1 MFDTVDTIETVEIVA
16 LVLVLLVFVGAAVA
30 IRVRRRSSMQAV
42 LATPAAEMHPAPTD
56 ALGRV
61 VDVLR
66 RRPWARRTLSGA
78 SLVMV
83 VVAVVM
89 LGWPFFTNV
98 YQSRVQQ
105 RLDRQFVSPEL
116 EQAYKQGK
124 VGTGDALT
132 RIKIPAIGV
141 DVVVV
146 EGTTQSALR
155 AGAGHYPQTP
165 LPCEPGN
172 VAIAGHRTTY
182 GKPFHNLDM
191 LKPGD
196 TITLETPIGSCTYKM
211 VAPPRIVLPT
221 DTSVVGPTPVPMV
234 TLTTCHPKG
243 SARQR
248 LVVQAELQGD
258 AVAA

>member
-1 MFDTVDTIETVEIVA
+1 MIQIVAIAATAIALVA
-16 LVLVLLVFVGAAVA
+16 LVVVA
-30 IRVRRRSSMQAV
+30 RRRRRSQMHAV
-42 LATPAAEMHPAPTD
+42 LSTSAEEIRPAPTD
-56 ALGRV
+56 ALGKV

-66 RRPWARRTLSGA
+66 RRRWVRWSLSGA

-83 VVAVVM
+83 LVAIGL
-89 LGWPFFTNV
+89 LGYPFYTNL
-98 YQSRVQQ
+98 YQARVQQ
-105 RLDRQFVSPEL
+105 RLDRELVSPEL
-116 EQAYKQGK
+116 EQAYRSGN

-132 RIKIPAIGV
+132 RIKIEAIGV

-146 EGTTQSALR
+146 EGTTMSALR

-182 GKPFHNLDM
+182 GKPFHNLDV

-196 TITLETPIGSCTYKM
+196 TIVLETPIGSCTYRLSRTPF
-211 VAPPRIVLPT
+211 VVSPT
-221 DTSVVGPTPVPMV
+221 DTHVVDATPLPSL
-234 TLTTCHPKG
+234 TLTTCHPKN

-248 LVVQAELQGD
+248 LIVQAELVGD

>member
-1 MFDTVDTIETVEIVA
+1 MIQIVA
-16 LVLVLLVFVGAAVA
+16 VVLVLVVLVA
-30 IRVRRRSSMQAV
+30 IVVARRRNRSSMHSV
-42 LATPAAEMHPAPTD
+42 LATSSADIHPVPTD

-83 VVAVVM
+83 IVAVVM

-98 YQSRVQQ
+98 YQARVQQ

-116 EQAYKQGK
+116 EQAYKEGT

-132 RIKIPAIGV
+132 RLKIPAIGV

-182 GKPFHNLDM
+182 GKPFHNLDL

-211 VAPPRIVLPT
+211 VAPPFVVSPT
-221 DTSVVGPTPVPMV
+221 ETSVVDATPVPTL

-248 LVVQAELQGD
+248 LIVQARLQGD

>member
-1 MFDTVDTIETVEIVA
+1 MFDSVETIETVEIVA
-16 LVLVLLVFVGAAVA
+16 VVLVLLVLVGAAVA
-30 IRVRRRSSMQAV
+30 VTRRRSSSMQSV
-42 LATPAAEMHPAPTD
+42 LATPATDAQPAPTD

-61 VDVLR
+61 VDYLR

-98 YQSRVQQ
+98 YQARVQQ
-105 RLDRQFVSPEL
+105 RLDRQLVSPEL
-116 EQAYKQGK
+116 EQAYKEGN

-132 RIKIPAIGV
+132 RIKIPAIGI

-146 EGTTQSALR
+146 EGTTMSALR

-211 VAPPRIVLPT
+211 VAPPFVVAPS
-221 DTSVVGPTPVPMV
+221 DTHVVDNTPVPTL

-248 LVVQAELQGD
+248 LVVQAQLQGE

>member
-1 MFDTVDTIETVEIVA
+1 MIEIVA
-16 LVLVLLVFVGAAVA
+16 VVLVV
-30 IRVRRRSSMQAV
+30 AV
-42 LATPAAEMHPAPTD
+42 LAALVTYRRRQGSAMHDVLAAPAAGGRPPIATD
-56 ALGRV
+56 PLGRV
-61 VDVLR
+61 VEVLR
-66 RRPWARRTLSGA
+66 QRKWARRSLSGA

-98 YQSRVQQ
+98 YQARVQQ

-116 EQAYKQGK
+116 EQAYKARA
-124 VGTGDALT
+124 VDTGDALT

-146 EGTTQSALR
+146 EGTTMSALR

-165 LPCEPGN
+165 LPCEAGN

-182 GKPFHNLDM
+182 GKPFHNLDL

-196 TITLETPIGSCTYKM
+196 IIVLETPIGSCTYKLVSPPSI
-211 VAPPRIVLPT
+211 VAPT
-221 DTSVVGPTPVPMV
+221 DTGVVGPTPVPMV

-248 LVVQAELQGD
+248 LIVQAELQGD

>member
-16 LVLVLLVFVGAAVA
+16 VVLLLLVVVGAVVA
-30 IRVRRRSSMQAV
+30 ITRRRSSSMQAV
-42 LATPAAEMHPAPTD
+42 LATSAADMRPVPTD
-56 ALGRV
+56 PLGRV
-61 VDVLR
+61 VEVLR

-98 YQSRVQQ
+98 YQARVQQ

-172 VAIAGHRTTY
+172 VGIAGHRTTY
-182 GKPFHNLDM
+182 GKPFHNLDL

-196 TITLETPIGSCTYKM
+196 TITLETPIGSCTYKLT
-211 VAPPRIVLPT
+211 APPRVVLPT
-221 DTSVVGPTPVPMV
+221 DTSVVGPTPVPTL

-248 LVVQAELQGD
+248 LVVQAQLQGE